1 MIKPDFRIMP
11 LLLALITSFFLVEAV
26 ASAATL
32 QEIRIGKKSDFTRL
46 VFQFED
52 PPRFQVKANAAPNEL
67 YLTFLETSSGL
78 LQSKQNKFSAPVKNI
93 AVHQDGPNLVAVAAL
108 SIPGYRLK
116 TFTLTE
122 PHRVVFDLYP
132 AAAVESLVL
141 LNKLVIKE
149 SSEAEPVKKLP
160 APATKE
166 SEPAT
171 IESTQT
177 QASESKPAVTE
188 PDPKVEEPKP
198 APSVETAPEKSPGT
212 TATQEM
218 PAPEKTPT
226 RASESLQAKASPE
239 KGAMAVA
246 LGTFQKNLILV
257 LAGITIVILAL
268 VGFLMFQKRNN
279 AEKNHSIESGQE
291 LKTTADVMA
300 SIDARIKEKFKQYEE
315 ANPD

>member
-1 MIKPDFRIMP
+1 MP
-11 LLLALITSFFLVEAV
+11 LLLALMTSFFLMEAV

-46 VFQFED
+46 VFQFEA

-108 SIPGYRLK
+108 SVPSYRLK

-149 SSEAEPVKKLP
+149 SSEAG
-160 APATKE
+160 
-166 SEPAT
+166 PAT

-188 PDPKVEEPKP
+188 PDQKVEEPKP
-198 APSVETAPEKSPGT
+198 APSVETTPEKSPGT
-212 TATQEM
+212 TATQAM

-226 RASESLQAKASPE
+226 RASESSQAKASPE

-268 VGFLMFQKRNN
+268 VGFLLFQKRNN

-291 LKTTADVMA
+291 LKTTAEVMA